1 MTKMTEEYAEFRT
14 AFFAHCD
21 QSHAIVITAHYSP
34 DDDSIASVLSVYTM
48 LTAQYPS
55 KSVRIVYTGKIVE
68 RYNIFHNFEHIEF
81 VDDIANHLEGTDLL
95 IILDVNRLARIS
107 NTPEKIVALG
117 IPAMI
122 VIDHHSSPPDDF
134 TLALIEPSLSSNAEL
149 VYRALGAE
157 AVLTKEL
164 AELFLLGILGDTG
177 NFAYVQPSQSGVF
190 TIAKGLIEMVGMPI
204 DAFRARYGGIPKHI
218 VPLLQL
224 LVQNMAYSSITGW
237 PDAQYSYIDRA
248 TMIEGGYTD
257 EDMSAASHIYMG
269 QYLPRIQGH
278 GWGLVATPREDGS
291 ARISGRSLKGSVNVR
306 SLFERM
312 GIGGGHDR
320 ASGAALSGADGPM
333 DGKPAILA
341 ILEWMKHNQ
350 PLE

>member
-1 MTKMTEEYAEFRT
+1 MNEEYSAFRS
-14 AFFAHCD
+14 AFFEHCER
-21 QSHAIVITAHYSP
+21 ANTIAITAHYSP
-34 DDDSIASVLSVYTM
+34 DDDSIASVLSVYTI
-48 LTAQYPS
+48 LTTKYPN
-55 KSVRIVYTGKIVE
+55 KSVRVVYTGRAVE
-68 RYNIFHNFEHIEF
+68 RYNIFHNFDNIEF
-81 VDDIANHLEGTDLL
+81 VDDVANHLEGTELL
-95 IILDVNRLARIS
+95 IVLDVNRLARIS
-107 NTPEKIVALG
+107 NRPENITALG

-122 VIDHHSSPPDDF
+122 AIDHHSSAPDEF
-134 TLALIEPSLSSNAEL
+134 TLALIEPTLSSNAEL

-157 AVLTKEL
+157 DMLTKEL

-177 NFAYVQPSQSGVF
+177 NFAYVNPSQSGVF
-190 TIAKGLIEMVGMPI
+190 AIAKGLIEMVGMPI

-237 PDAQYSYIDRA
+237 PDAQYSFIDRA
-248 TMIEGGYTD
+248 TMLAGGYTD

-269 QYLPRIQGH
+269 QYLPRIQGQ

-320 ASGAALSGADGPM
+320 ASGAAMQGM
-333 DGKPAILA
+333 DGKPAVLA

-350 PLE
+350 PLD

>member
-1 MTKMTEEYAEFRT
+1 MDKDYSAFRT
-14 AFFAHCD
+14 AFFAQCEG
-21 QSHAIVITAHYSP
+21 ANTIAITAHYSP
-34 DDDSIASVLSVYTM
+34 DDDSIASVLSVYTI
-48 LTAQYPS
+48 LTTTYPG
-55 KSVRIVYTGKIVE
+55 KSVRIVYTGKAVE
-68 RYNIFHNFEHIEF
+68 RYNIFHNFEKVEF
-81 VDDIANHLEGTDLL
+81 VDDVANHLAGTDLL

-107 NTPEKIVALG
+107 NASEKIIALG

-122 VIDHHSSPPDDF
+122 AIDHHSSPPDEF
-134 TLALIEPSLSSNAEL
+134 TLALIEPGLSSNAEL
-149 VYRALGAE
+149 VYRALGVE
-157 AVLTKEL
+157 TMLTKEL

-177 NFAYVQPSQSGVF
+177 NFAYVNPSQSGVF
-190 TIAKGLIEMVGMPI
+190 VIAKGLIEMVGMPI

-237 PDAQYSYIDRA
+237 PDAQYSFIDRA
-248 TMIEGGYTD
+248 TMEADGYTD

-306 SLFERM
+306 ELFERM

-320 ASGAALSGADGPM
+320 ASGAAMPAM
-333 DGKPAILA
+333 DGKPALLA

>member
-1 MTKMTEEYAEFRT
+1 MVQDYSAFRT
-14 AFFAHCD
+14 AFFAQCER
-21 QSHAIVITAHYSP
+21 ANTIAITAHYSP
-34 DDDSIASVLSVYTM
+34 DDDSIASVLSVYTI
-48 LTAQYPS
+48 LTTQYPS
-55 KSVRIVYTGKIVE
+55 KSVRIVYTGKPVE

-81 VDDIANHLEGTDLL
+81 VDDIANHLTGTELL
-95 IILDVNRLARIS
+95 IILDVSRLARIS
-107 NTPEKIVALG
+107 NVPEKITALG

-122 VIDHHSSPPDDF
+122 AIDHHASPPDEF
-134 TLALIEPSLSSNAEL
+134 TLSLIEPTMLSSNAEL

-157 AVLTKEL
+157 SMLTKEL

-177 NFAYVQPSQSGVF
+177 NFAYVNPGQTGVF
-190 TIAKGLIEMVGMPI
+190 AIAKGLIEMVGMPI

-218 VPLLQL
+218 VPLLQV
-224 LVQNMAYSSITGW
+224 LVQNMAYSSVTGW
-237 PDAQYSYIDRA
+237 PDAQYSFIDRA
-248 TMIEGGYTD
+248 TMEAGGYTD

-269 QYLPRIQGH
+269 QYLPRIQGQ

-291 ARISGRSLKGSVNVR
+291 ARISGRSLRGSVNVR
-306 SLFERM
+306 ELFERM

-320 ASGAALSGADGPM
+320 ASGAAMPDM
-333 DGKPAILA
+333 DGKPAVLA